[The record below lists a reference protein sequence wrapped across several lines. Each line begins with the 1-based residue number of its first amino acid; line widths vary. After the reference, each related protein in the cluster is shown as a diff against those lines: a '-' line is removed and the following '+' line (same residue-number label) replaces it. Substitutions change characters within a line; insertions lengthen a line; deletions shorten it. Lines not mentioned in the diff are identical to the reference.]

1 MKLSTLMA
9 GYSPSALFQ
18 GEVMANDWVLAVDTS
33 ESQTAA
39 IGDYMVVQE
48 HIESAESS
56 INSTT
61 NDKEYIRSGKSSSKA
76 SNQRTFS
83 ISGDRY
89 IGDEAQDFFMSKK
102 YAVGQAAVCKY
113 VYFNLLDGKGETG
126 TVTISVDSDGGG
138 SAGENSTISISLS
151 KTGAAPTDF
160 EWSAISGV
168 YSVTLNANG
177 GTIASGHD
185 VTSYTTGTAVSLP
198 TSDYVSREGYTFD
211 AWYDQETMT
220 TATTIASDATGDK
233 VFIAKWTENL

>member
-39 IGDYMVVQE
+39 IGDYMVIQE

-61 NDKEYIRSGKSSSKA
+61 NDKEYIRSGRSSSKA
-76 SNQRTFS
+76 SNQRTFA

-102 YAVGQAAVCKY
+102 SPSLTHFSYVVCMLAIAA
-113 VYFNLLDGKGETG
+113 FALAFL
-126 TVTISVDSDGGG
+126 
-138 SAGENSTISISLS
+138 
-151 KTGAAPTDF
+151 
-160 EWSAISGV
+160 
-168 YSVTLNANG
+168 
-177 GTIASGHD
+177 
-185 VTSYTTGTAVSLP
+185 
-198 TSDYVSREGYTFD
+198 
-211 AWYDQETMT
+211 
-220 TATTIASDATGDK
+220 
-233 VFIAKWTENL
+233 

>member
-9 GYSPSALFQ
+9 GYSPSATFK
-18 GEVMANDWVLAVDTS
+18 GEVMANDWVLAVDIS
-33 ESQTAA
+33 ASQSAA
-39 IGDYMVVQE
+39 IGDYYVVQE

-83 ISGDRY
+83 VSGDRY

-160 EWSAISGV
+160 EWSSISGV

-177 GTIASGHD
+177 GTIADGHD
-185 VTSYTTGTAVSLP
+185 VTSYTTGTAVDLP
-198 TSDYVSREGYTFD
+198 TSTYVTREDYTFD
-211 AWYDQETMT
+211 GWYDSETLT
-220 TATTIASDATGDK
+220 EVTTIAATETGDK
-233 VFIAKWTENL
+233 VYLAKWVET

>member
-1 MKLSTLMA
+1 MKLSALMA
-9 GYSPSALFQ
+9 GYSPSASFK

-33 ESQTAA
+33 ASQTAA
-39 IGDYMVVQE
+39 IGDYYVVQE

-83 ISGDRY
+83 VSGDRY

-102 YAVGQAAVCKY
+102 YAVGKAAVCKY

-160 EWSAISGV
+160 EWSSISGV

-177 GTIASGHD
+177 GVIADGHD
-185 VTSYTTGTAVSLP
+185 VTSYTAGVEVTLP
-198 TSDYVSREGYTFD
+198 TSSYVTREGYTFS
-211 AWYDQETMT
+211 AWYDQDTLE
-220 TATTIASDATGDK
+220 TATVIPDDATGDK
-233 VFIAKWTENL
+233 VYIAKWTENI